1 MKFSI
6 SNLCLSTLVVAVA
19 IAWAV
24 DRSRS
29 ASTLTPQEKLTEA
42 FDLGFAMGSVSGSNR
57 AYALTADVILP
68 PALGNKRECR
78 LIQNVLSM
86 ASGWNSEAVLN
97 AEEWRR
103 DAMGRMCK
111 SSLKLLKINEVSSF
125 EKKFFRMGFLK
136 EYEELYATNSGRLKP
151 EIVSF
156 VKAALEKGANET
168 TDSGAKNETDT
179 VKTESKSPE

>member
-6 SNLCLSTLVVAVA
+6 SNLCLSTLLVAVA

-42 FDLGFAMGSVSGSNR
+42 FDLGFAMGSVSGSN
-57 AYALTADVILP
+57 I
-68 PALGNKRECR
+68 
-78 LIQNVLSM
+78 
-86 ASGWNSEAVLN
+86 
-97 AEEWRR
+97 
-103 DAMGRMCK
+103 
-111 SSLKLLKINEVSSF
+111 
-125 EKKFFRMGFLK
+125 
-136 EYEELYATNSGRLKP
+136 
-151 EIVSF
+151 